1 MNAAWRYLKE
11 RLQSLTHQSST
22 LVLVSLA
29 HGINHAQS
37 ALKPLIYPIVL
48 REFNVG
54 YGELGVMLGIASAL
68 GGLLQLAAGALG
80 TVVRRN
86 LLLGW
91 GNVAVGIS
99 VMIIALAQNFAQF
112 FLWNVAARV
121 GGAAQHPVGSSL
133 IAHHFHRER
142 LGLALATHF
151 SAGNV
156 GTALIPLVA
165 AVLISLWGWRITT
178 ALFAIPAILVGLAI
192 CAWLN
197 DPRLSHEHAP
207 ETHNHSFWRH
217 GWEATANPR
226 LRWILVASI
235 AAAGG
240 SGHGTISV
248 YIPLYLTD
256 ALGMESSAVGF
267 VFSLLMVGG
276 IAGPLLGGRLVDRF
290 NRQWVVLSA
299 YAIAAVV
306 TVGFPWAAGQTLLL
320 PIAAFLLGTTSFAV
334 TPILQTVIAQVT
346 EDRTRDFAFALFY
359 TAAFMAGGIWSPA
372 IGYIAEGVGLG
383 VAFAVMASSF
393 ILAGLCLL
401 AARLDEVPSGVAPP
415 VHTHGHV

>member
-267 VFSLLMVGG
+267 VFSLLMAGSIV
-276 IAGPLLGGRLVDRF
+276 GPLLGGRLVDRF
-290 NRQWVVLSA
+290 NCQRVVQRLCHSGGGDRWVSLGRRPDPASAHCRLPARNDQLRCNSDPPDIHCAGDRRSYARFCLRPFLYCCLHGGRHLVSGHRIHRRRCGAWSGLRRHGRLFHFGRALS
-299 YAIAAVV
+299 
-306 TVGFPWAAGQTLLL
+306 T
-320 PIAAFLLGTTSFAV
+320 
-334 TPILQTVIAQVT
+334 
-346 EDRTRDFAFALFY
+346 
-359 TAAFMAGGIWSPA
+359 
-372 IGYIAEGVGLG
+372 
-383 VAFAVMASSF
+383 
-393 ILAGLCLL
+393 CCK
-401 AARLDEVPSGVAPP
+401 AR
-415 VHTHGHV
+415 